1 MQVFNTNLEH
11 SSIKKSPFNDYVSK
25 MKNKTSINILH
36 EVNQFENVKLEI
48 IFFNEI
54 LNIKYFN
61 QIFVR
66 FSKNVTLRFIFK

>member
-1 MQVFNTNLEH
+1 
-11 SSIKKSPFNDYVSK
+11 
-25 MKNKTSINILH
+25 MKNKTLINILH

-66 FSKNVTLRFIFK
+66 FSKKT